1 MTDTPRNLKLLV
13 WPPQVRRGE
22 STTASIDA
30 TNLAETSVTLHVPDT
45 MVISPT
51 PPAQPEVIGSGTFQR
66 TLRRTVQEGMSGTL
80 EIIVSDGHFPPRMGQ
95 CKVVD

>member
-22 STTASIDA
+22 SITASIDA

-51 PPAQPEVIGSGTFQR
+51 PPAQPEVIGSGTF
-66 TLRRTVQEGMSGTL
+66 TL